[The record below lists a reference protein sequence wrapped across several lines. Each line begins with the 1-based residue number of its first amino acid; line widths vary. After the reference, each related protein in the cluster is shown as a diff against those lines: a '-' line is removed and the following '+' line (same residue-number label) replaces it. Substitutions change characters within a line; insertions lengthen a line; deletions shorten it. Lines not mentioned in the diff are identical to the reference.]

1 MLLAD
6 RGGPAVHISRV
17 DRVREGEELA
27 QEFICVIC
35 LDLVLE
41 PMECDQCHN
50 IQCRECLVGVG

>member
-1 MLLAD
+1 
-6 RGGPAVHISRV
+6 
-17 DRVREGEELA
+17 VREGEELA